1 MGSVKNMRK
10 EYDLAIDHF
19 LNSITL
25 MKKVTGQPDYALARL
40 NLGEVYGKTQRYNE
54 SIIELN
60 RAIKINPSMFLA
72 HYNLGTAYMLTGSYD
87 KAEISLKACLNLKPS
102 HEPALFNL
110 ARVYQNKKEWINSNE
125 AFKEFIKI
133 KGPNPSVYSEMAWN
147 NLISGNME
155 QASTLYETVL
165 NYNPTHRTALI
176 NLAKIN
182 YRLGK
187 YKISRSYVDRV
198 LKQDL
203 LQTQL
208 DDLNELLK
216 KLSTY

>member
-1 MGSVKNMRK
+1 MKAKKKGRGNPQS
-10 EYDLAIDHF
+10 EAH
-19 LNSITL
+19 SIG
-25 MKKVTGQPDYALARL
+25 VFR
-40 NLGEVYGKTQRYNE
+40 
-54 SIIELN
+54 
-60 RAIKINPSMFLA
+60 
-72 HYNLGTAYMLTGSYD
+72 
-87 KAEISLKACLNLKPS
+87 C
-102 HEPALFNL
+102 
-110 ARVYQNKKEWINSNE
+110 
-125 AFKEFIKI
+125 IKI